1 MSLKE
6 TLEKSFETYAGMTI
20 MDRAICD
27 ARDCLKPS
35 ARMSMYAQ
43 YIEKITPDKPY
54 RKSQKS
60 VSAAMDHF
68 YVHGNDP
75 AYQMFARMGKPFA
88 MRYMLEDF
96 QGITGTVQFSDDEA
110 ASRYTEMRLAPLAMN
125 LFTNIDKETITKWH
139 ESYSGEEY
147 HPAVLPSVGF
157 YNIVNG
163 TSGIAT
169 AIASSIPQ
177 FNLREVNDAMIKL
190 LWDSSVPFDE
200 IYCAPDFCTGGIMLN
215 AAEVKESLKNGTGF
229 ACKLRS
235 IVEYDAKDRCLVIKE
250 APYSVYT
257 STICKQ
263 LQEIVMSE
271 DNPGIDMERKFLD
284 QSTTTA
290 HIKIFLDKKANPDKV
305 IRYLYKNTSIQY
317 HYPIN
322 MIMLDK
328 GKTPKV
334 FGWREALQAH
344 INHEIEVYTNAY
356 NFDIKKIDAR
366 LHVLDGLTIALA
378 NIDEVVQI
386 IKSAPSSQAAGKM
399 LREHFLLDEVQSKHI
414 LDMKLSRLAKLEVE
428 KLKNEIESLL
438 AEKANI
444 QAILNDKKL
453 LKTEIEKGLRAVAN
467 KYGDARRTKVIDL
480 QKDSEEEPTEI
491 RQLQISITSQ
501 NSVFV
506 TETSTLYTQKRGGV
520 GNKLKMN
527 DGEYVIDS
535 ITVASN
541 EEILLFTKMG
551 NVVHCAAS
559 TLPLNDKVH
568 IQTLV
573 NISNDEELCAIT
585 SASKKATAPY
595 ILFFTKNGLVKKS
608 EIGEYNMSRK
618 GALKALALDP
628 GDEIV
633 SIVFT
638 NNDKVGILTELGN
651 FIIIKTDDIRVIGRV
666 ARGVKAITL
675 NEDDTVISAR
685 IVPENTTH
693 LASISGNGLFKQT
706 SISEFTT
713 QGRGTKGN
721 KIQKLNE
728 ADWMADFCPITEGSK
743 DVLIASTSSSIKLTT
758 SDIPLFSKGA
768 LGNKSIKLDQKSNV
782 VGIFIY

>member
-1 MSLKE
+1 MSLKS

-27 ARDCLKPS
+27 ARDCLKPG

-54 RKSQKS
+54 KKSQKS
-60 VSAAMDHF
+60 VAAAMDHF
-68 YVHGNDP
+68 YVHGDMSLYP
-75 AYQMFARMGKPFA
+75 LFARMGKPFA
-88 MRYMLEDF
+88 MRYVLEDF
-96 QGITGTVQFSDDEA
+96 QGNTGTIEESSNEA
-110 ASRYTEMRLAPLAMN
+110 ASRYTEMRLSPISMN
-125 LFTNIDKETITKWH
+125 LFTNIEKDTITKWH
-139 ESYSGEEY
+139 DNYTGEEQY
-147 HPAVLPSVGF
+147 PAVLPSVGF

-177 FNLREVNDAMIKL
+177 FNLREVNEAMIKL
-190 LWDSSVPFDE
+190 LWDRDISFDE

-215 AAEVKESLKNGTGF
+215 AAEVKESLKVGHGF
-229 ACKLRS
+229 ACKMRS
-235 IVEYDAKDRCLVIKE
+235 VVEYDSKESCIIIKE
-250 APYSVYT
+250 TPYGVYT
-257 STICKQ
+257 ETIRGQ
-263 LQEIVMSE
+263 LAKILESE
-271 DNPGIDMERKFLD
+271 DNPGIEKFLD
-284 QSTTTA
+284 QSGTSA
-290 HIKIFLDKKANPDKV
+290 LIKIFIGKKANPDKV

-322 MIMLDK
+322 MIMLDG
-328 GKTPKV
+328 GKTPKM

-356 NFDIKKIDAR
+356 KFDIKKIDAR
-366 LHVLDGLTIALA
+366 LHILDGLTIALA
-378 NIDEVVQI
+378 NIDEVVAL
-386 IKSAPSSQAAGKM
+386 IKSASSSQVAKT
-399 LREHFLLDEVQSKHI
+399 LLCQKFLLTDIQAKHI

-438 AEKANI
+438 KEKETI
-444 QAILNDKKL
+444 TAILNDEKL
-453 LKTEIEKGLRAVAN
+453 LKAEIEKGLRAVAT

-491 RQLQISITSQ
+491 RQLQISITNQ

-506 TETSTLYTQKRGGV
+506 TETSTLYTQRRGGV

-527 DGEYVIDS
+527 DGEYIIDS

-541 EEILLFTKMG
+541 EEILLFTKSG

-559 TLPLNDKVH
+559 TLPLNDKIH

-573 NISNDEELCAIT
+573 NISNNEEICAIT
-585 SASKKATAPY
+585 SASKKSAAPY

-608 EIGEYNMSRK
+608 EMSEYNMSRK
-618 GALKALALDP
+618 GALKALTLDA
-628 GDEIV
+628 GDEIM

-638 NNDKVGILTELGN
+638 NNDKVGILSEMGN
-651 FIIIKTDDIRVIGRV
+651 FIIIETESIRPIGRV
-666 ARGVKAITL
+666 ARGVKAINL
-675 NEDDTVISAR
+675 NEGDSVIAAH
-685 IVPENTTH
+685 IIPENTTYI
-693 LASISGNGLFKQT
+693 ASISGDGLFKRT
-706 SISEFTT
+706 GISEFTV

-728 ADWMADFCPITEGSK
+728 GDWMADFCPIADGATS
-743 DVLIASTSSSIKLTT
+743 VLIASTHSSIKLTIN
-758 SDIPLFSKGA
+758 DIPIFSKGA
-768 LGNKSIKLDQKSNV
+768 LGNKSIKLNPKSNV
-782 VGIFIY
+782 IGISIY

>member
-1 MSLKE
+1 MSLKD
-6 TLEKSFETYAGMTI
+6 TLERSFETYAGMTI

-27 ARDCLKPS
+27 ARDCLKPG

-54 RKSQKS
+54 KKSQKS
-60 VSAAMDHF
+60 VAAAMDHF
-68 YVHGNDP
+68 YVHGDMSLYP
-75 AYQMFARMGKPFA
+75 LFARMGKPFA
-88 MRYMLEDF
+88 MRYVLEDF
-96 QGITGTVQFSDDEA
+96 QGNTGTIEESSNEA
-110 ASRYTEMRLAPLAMN
+110 ASRYTEMRLSPISMN
-125 LFTNIDKETITKWH
+125 LFTNIEKDTITKWH
-139 ESYSGEEY
+139 DNYTGEEQY
-147 HPAVLPSVGF
+147 PAVLPSVGF

-177 FNLREVNDAMIKL
+177 FNLREVNEAMIKL
-190 LWDSSVPFDE
+190 LWDRDISFDE

-215 AAEVKESLKNGTGF
+215 ATEVKESLKVGNGF
-229 ACKLRS
+229 ACKMRS
-235 IVEYDAKDRCLVIKE
+235 VVEYDSKE
-250 APYSVYT
+250 SCIIVKETPYGVYT
-257 STICKQ
+257 ETIRGQ
-263 LQEIVMSE
+263 LAKILESE
-271 DNPGIDMERKFLD
+271 DNPGIEKFLD
-284 QSTTTA
+284 QSGTSA
-290 HIKIFLDKKANPDKV
+290 LIKIFIGKKANPDKV

-322 MIMLDK
+322 MIMLDG
-328 GKTPKV
+328 GKTPKM
-334 FGWREALQAH
+334 FGWREAIQAH

-366 LHVLDGLTIALA
+366 LHILDGLTIALA
-378 NIDEVVQI
+378 NIDEVVAL
-386 IKSAPSSQAAGKM
+386 IKSAPSSQAAKT
-399 LREHFLLDEVQSKHI
+399 LLCQKFNLTEIQAKHI

-428 KLKNEIESLL
+428 KLKNEIESLI
-438 AEKANI
+438 AEKKTI
-444 QAILNDKKL
+444 QAILADENL
-453 LKTEIEKGLRAVAN
+453 LKAEIEKGLRAVAN
-467 KYGDARRTKVIDL
+467 KYGDARRTRIMDAE
-480 QKDSEEEPTEI
+480 KDSEEEPTEI

-527 DGEYVIDS
+527 DGEYIIDS

-541 EEILLFTKMG
+541 EVVLLFTKSG

-608 EIGEYNMSRK
+608 EISEYNMSRK
-618 GALKALALDP
+618 GAVKALALDA
-628 GDEIV
+628 GDEII

-651 FIIIKTDDIRVIGRV
+651 FIMIKTDDIRAIGRV

-675 NEDDTVISAR
+675 NDGDYVISAR
-685 IVPENTTH
+685 AIPENTTH

-706 SISEFTT
+706 GISEFTV

-721 KIQKLNE
+721 KIQKLNDG
-728 ADWMADFCPITEGSK
+728 DWMADFCPVIACAK
-743 DVLIASTSSSIKLTT
+743 DVLVASTSSSIKLTT
-758 SDIPLFSKGA
+758 NDIPLFSKGA
-768 LGNKSIKLDQKSNV
+768 LGNKSIKMDAKSNV